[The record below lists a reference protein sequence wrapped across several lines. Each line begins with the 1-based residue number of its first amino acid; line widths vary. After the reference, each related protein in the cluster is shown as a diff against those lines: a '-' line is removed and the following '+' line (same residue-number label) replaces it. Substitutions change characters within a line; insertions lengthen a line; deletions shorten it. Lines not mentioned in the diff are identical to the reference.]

1 MCAYCRHALP
11 TCMIVSS
18 DPLPNAPGPELP
30 FTSKCPNA
38 EPQPW
43 GVHAGRLPLSLL
55 ALSHQP
61 DVTHSN
67 YTCAML
73 ARPAHHAPR
82 LDASRR
88 TPGAL
93 HPEPKF
99 NVLGHFAD
107 GLLFY
112 FLIARARRRVPLPAL
127 ALGWTMDMVSGQPLA
142 IGVPPPFGS
151 RYHMVSGGYDTER
164 GRRHS
169 SHREPRSRNHRR
181 RSFRSDRVTTTYPR
195 HSHSHIMRTY
205 LNVLGAFLHGR
216 TERPPKEASLPLL

>member
-1 MCAYCRHALP
+1 MCAHCRHALL

-18 DPLPNAPGPELP
+18 DPLPNAPGPDFLSQANVL
-30 FTSKCPNA
+30 TRRLRHG
-38 EPQPW
+38 

-93 HPEPKF
+93 HPEPEF
-99 NVLGHFAD
+99 NVSGHFAD
-107 GLLFY
+107 ELLF
-112 FLIARARRRVPLPAL
+112 
-127 ALGWTMDMVSGQPLA
+127 
-142 IGVPPPFGS
+142 
-151 RYHMVSGGYDTER
+151 
-164 GRRHS
+164 
-169 SHREPRSRNHRR
+169 
-181 RSFRSDRVTTTYPR
+181 
-195 HSHSHIMRTY
+195 
-205 LNVLGAFLHGR
+205 
-216 TERPPKEASLPLL
+216 

>member
-1 MCAYCRHALP
+1 MHELSARIRCPTRPDRNFLSQANVLTRRPRH
-11 TCMIVSS
+11 
-18 DPLPNAPGPELP
+18 G
-30 FTSKCPNA
+30 
-38 EPQPW
+38 

-55 ALSHQP
+55 AMSHQP
-61 DVTHSN
+61 GVTHSN

-112 FLIARARRRVPLPAL
+112 HPHTSHLHTPTNPPRKSLIVSRRIILTSRRRGSPSIAGLVAHPSTFRPSRKVIL
-127 ALGWTMDMVSGQPLA
+127 MV
-142 IGVPPPFGS
+142 
-151 RYHMVSGGYDTER
+151 
-164 GRRHS
+164 
-169 SHREPRSRNHRR
+169 
-181 RSFRSDRVTTTYPR
+181 
-195 HSHSHIMRTY
+195 
-205 LNVLGAFLHGR
+205 
-216 TERPPKEASLPLL
+216 